1 MNQDKTHTLVNFIS
15 PIQTLE
21 TFDQICDFRS
31 ATRTS
36 ILLMLMKDFIM
47 EQSTS
52 IPHQIQSL
60 QNLKNDLSNFEL
72 FKTDGSGHKTPNN
85 RNLTRENRFNN
96 RSTAM
101 AFFIDEDAE

>member
-15 PIQTLE
+15 PTQTLQ

-36 ILLMLMKDFIM
+36 ILLMLMKDFIT

-52 IPHQIQSL
+52 IPHQIQAL

-72 FKTDGSGHKTPNN
+72 FKTDRSGHETPNN

-101 AFFIDEDAE
+101 AFFTNEDAE